1 MIIRNS
7 TKPPG
12 ARNSRHEGLQI
23 NNEHSNEL
31 LDYCQHSTP
40 QFVFILDSFFNIFS
54 NGFFLYSSSEG
65 SSSPVPRAEAVI
77 NRSNEPIAQPSL
89 QHVQTY
95 PPNQI
100 DTSANDNVDHYHHHH
115 QSNNDV

>member
-1 MIIRNS
+1 MIGRNS

-40 QFVFILDSFFNIFS
+40 QFVYFLEYLFLMHLKILN
-54 NGFFLYSSSEG
+54 SSSEG

-95 PPNQI
+95 PTNTI
-100 DTSANDNVDHYHHHH
+100 DTPTNDNVDHYHHH
-115 QSNNDV
+115 QSTNDV

>member
-1 MIIRNS
+1 MSSNS
-7 TKPPG
+7 AKPPG
-12 ARNSRHEGLQI
+12 ARNSRYEGLQM

-40 QFVFILDSFFNIFS
+40 QFVLVFFIQFIIKSFIL
-54 NGFFLYSSSEG
+54 SSEG

-77 NRSNEPIAQPSL
+77 NRTNESIVQPVSTTSL

-95 PPNQI
+95 PTSTI
-100 DTSANDNVDHYHHHH
+100 DASANDNVDHYHHH
-115 QSNNDV
+115 QSTNDV

>member
-1 MIIRNS
+1 M
-7 TKPPG
+7 
-12 ARNSRHEGLQI
+12 
-23 NNEHSNEL
+23 
-31 LDYCQHSTP
+31 
-40 QFVFILDSFFNIFS
+40 FF
-54 NGFFLYSSSEG
+54 YSSSEG

-95 PPNQI
+95 PPNPI

-115 QSNNDV
+115 HQSNNDV